1 MLGKTAIINALAGV
15 TLLVSGAALAAPLSP
30 ADRNTIQQQQQQLLD
45 ENQRQR
51 EELERSAIVP
61 RPVTPDDASTP
72 QGPCFVISNKM
83 KSS

>member
-30 ADRNTIQQQQQQLLD
+30 ADRNTIQQQQQLLD